1 MDIKEPTKEEEQWF
15 WEQCGFKKLNY
26 NAMGNVGWKWSG
38 YNDTDWVNLEL
49 DLNNLK
55 LYAFP
60 LMDRV
65 SIYIDNE
72 YLGKKKNKVRVMY
85 KNSFYDGENERLEDA
100 VVEAISKAFG
110 GK

>member
-1 MDIKEPTKEEEQWF
+1 MNQLTKEQRF
-15 WEQCGFKKLNY
+15 WEQCGVEPRVRRLTDIEKRAGVRLTDPS
-26 NAMGNVGWKWSG
+26 AG
-38 YNDTDWVNLEL
+38 YYPPI

-60 LMDRV
+60 LMDKV

-72 YLGKKKNKVRVMY
+72 YLGKKRNRVRVMY

-100 VVEAISKAFG
+100 VFFAIYQALG

>member
-1 MDIKEPTKEEEQWF
+1 MTELTKEQWF
-15 WEQCGFKKLNY
+15 WEQCGFKYDESDRGSTWVGGQWKL
-26 NAMGNVGWKWSG
+26 GG
-38 YNDTDWVNLEL
+38 YRNTSLPPI

-60 LMDRV
+60 LMDKV

-72 YLGKKKNKVRVMY
+72 YLGKKRNKVRVMY
-85 KNSFYDGENERLEDA
+85 KNSFYDGENECLEDA
-100 VVEAISKAFG
+100 VFEAIHQAFG